1 MIPYRMHL
9 RNVKKR
15 RFNQTIRA
23 HAEAERNI
31 NSAAEERNQVV
42 ELDQFKYELNN
53 FKEPLVE
60 VRDSL

>member
-1 MIPYRMHL
+1 MRKRKEIQTVL
-9 RNVKKR
+9 RKKEINTSQRLKIKKKEVK
-15 RFNQTIRA
+15 
-23 HAEAERNI
+23 
-31 NSAAEERNQVV
+31 QVV